1 MSSGKGMRD
10 LPDRTFWLA
19 SEDEIRNAETT
30 DVYFVYTLQILE
42 KKGLD
47 PKVIMEVYLRN
58 LPYPDSWGVVS
69 GIYEVAKLL
78 EGLPLNV
85 RAMEEGEIF
94 LVSPNSIIYEPVIQ
108 IEGKYRDFAKYENP
122 MLGLICM
129 SSGISSKAARV
140 KMCAGDKVVFSFGTR
155 RSHPALAPMIERAT
169 YIGGFDNVSNVL
181 GAKMMGKKPVGT
193 MPHALIQC
201 FGDQKIAWKS
211 FDEIMPKEIPR
222 IALVDTFSDEKTEA
236 IMALE
241 TLGEKLY
248 GIRLDTPRSR
258 RGNWRKII
266 EEVKWELKIR
276 GAEKVKIFIS
286 GGLDEDAIVELRDLV
301 DGFGVGTGVSNA
313 PTFDFSAKIIELKID
328 GRDIFRAKRG
338 DIAGKKEVYRA
349 YDRFDD
355 IVTFYKNPK
364 PEGYYPL
371 LSDLIRDGK
380 IVRKFKSLD
389 EIRESVLSK
398 LKVLR
403 DSKPTLRWV

>member
-47 PKVIMEVYLRN
+47 PNVIMEVYLRN

-94 LVSPNSIIYEPVIQ
+94 LVSPNSTVYEPVIQ

-140 KMCAGDKVVFSFGTR
+140 KMCAGDRAVFSFGTR

-241 TLGEKLY
+241 TLGENLY

-276 GAEKVKIFIS
+276 GAEKVKIFVS
-286 GGLDEDAIVELRDLV
+286 GGLDEDAILELRDLV

-313 PTFDFSAKIIELKID
+313 PTFDFSAKIIELIVD
-328 GRDIFRAKRG
+328 GRDILRAKRG

-349 YDRFDD
+349 RDRFDD

-364 PEGYYPL
+364 PKGYYPL
-371 LSDLIRDGK
+371 LSDLIKNGK

-398 LKVLR
+398 VKILR
-403 DSKPTLRWV
+403 ESKPTLRWV

>member
-1 MSSGKGMRD
+1 MRD

>member
-1 MSSGKGMRD
+1 MSSDKGMRD

-286 GGLDEDAIVELRDLV
+286 GGLDEDAILELRDLV

>member
-1 MSSGKGMRD
+1 MGSGERD
-10 LPDRTFWLA
+10 LTDRLFWIA
-19 SEDEIRNAETT
+19 NEDEIKRAETT
-30 DVYFVYTLQILE
+30 DVYFIYTLQILE

-47 PKVIMEVYLRN
+47 PRVVMEVYLRN
-58 LPYPDSWGVVS
+58 LPYPDNWGVVS

-78 EGLPLNV
+78 EGLPLDV

-94 LVSPNSIIYEPVIQ
+94 LVSPDSIAYEPVIQ
-108 IEGKYRDFAKYENP
+108 IEGRYREFAKYENP
-122 MLGLICM
+122 ILGLICM

-140 KMCAGDKVVFSFGTR
+140 RMCAGDKVLFSFGTR

-169 YIGGFDNVSNVL
+169 YIGGFDSVSNVL

-211 FDEIMPKEIPR
+211 FDEIMPKEIPK

-236 IMALE
+236 IMAFE
-241 TLGEKLY
+241 TLGDKLY

-276 GAEKVKIFIS
+276 GGNKVKIFVS
-286 GGLDEDAIVELRDLV
+286 GGLDEETILELREVV

-313 PTFDFSAKIIELKID
+313 PTLDFSAKIVELVVN

-364 PEGYYPL
+364 PNGYYPL

-398 LKVLR
+398 LKVLKG
-403 DSKPTLRWV
+403 SKPTLRLI

>member
-1 MSSGKGMRD
+1 MSCSKEEKD
-10 LPDRTFWLA
+10 LLDRTFWIA
-19 SEDEIRNAETT
+19 NEDEIKRAETT
-30 DVYFVYTLQILE
+30 DVYFIYTLQVLE

-47 PKVIMEVYLRN
+47 PRVVMEVYLRN
-58 LPYPDSWGVVS
+58 LPYQDTWGVVS

-94 LVSPNSIIYEPVIQ
+94 LVSPDSIVYEPVIQ
-108 IEGKYRDFAKYENP
+108 IEGRYRDFAKYENP
-122 MLGLICM
+122 ILGLICM

-140 KMCAGDKVVFSFGTR
+140 KMCAGDKTVFSFGTR

-169 YIGGFDNVSNVL
+169 YIGGFDSVSNVL

-211 FDEIMPKEIPR
+211 FDEVMPKEIPR
-222 IALVDTFSDEKTEA
+222 IALIDTFSDEKTEA
-236 IMALE
+236 IMAFE
-241 TLGEKLY
+241 TLGDKLY

-276 GAEKVKIFIS
+276 GGDKIKIFVS
-286 GGLDEDAIVELRDLV
+286 GGLDEEIILELRDLV

-313 PTFDFSAKIIELKID
+313 PTLDFSAKIVEFMFGDK
-328 GRDIFRAKRG
+328 DIFRAKRG

-364 PEGYYPL
+364 PKGYYPL
-371 LSDLIRDGK
+371 LSDLIIDGK

-398 LKVLR
+398 LKVLK

>member
-1 MSSGKGMRD
+1 MSSGKEMRD
-10 LPDRTFWLA
+10 LLDRTFWLA

-241 TLGEKLY
+241 TLGKNLY
-248 GIRLDTPRSR
+248 GIKLDTPRSR

-276 GAEKVKIFIS
+276 GAEKVKIFVS
-286 GGLDEDAIVELRDLV
+286 GGLDEDAILELRDLV

-313 PTFDFSAKIIELKID
+313 PTFDFSAKIIELKVD

-349 YDRFDD
+349 HDRFDD

-364 PEGYYPL
+364 PKGYYPL
-371 LSDLIRDGK
+371 LSDLIKNGK

-398 LKVLR
+398 VKILKDV
-403 DSKPTLRWV
+403 KPNLRWV